1 MNAGKHVL
9 QEIASAL
16 VVYTGY

>member
-16 VVYTGY
+16 VIYTGY